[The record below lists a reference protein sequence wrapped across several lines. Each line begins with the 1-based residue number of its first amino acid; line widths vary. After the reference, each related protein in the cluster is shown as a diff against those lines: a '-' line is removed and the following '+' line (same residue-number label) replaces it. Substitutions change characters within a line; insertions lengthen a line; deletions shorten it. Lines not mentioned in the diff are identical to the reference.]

1 MTYQPYP
8 TGGGSSNT
16 VQQGQGQGQAPQ
28 PASVR
33 NAVILMYV
41 GAGLA
46 LVSLIGTL
54 ALSGRIKNEVGKAL
68 RNAKTSKPLTA
79 TQIHS
84 AENIYLVFVVVV
96 LVIAIALWVWMAWA
110 NGRGR
115 GWARI
120 VSSVF
125 FGLDTILLLLGATR
139 ASTTLIFAVIEWLV
153 GLGAIVFL
161 WRRDTTQYIAQSQ

>member
-8 TGGGSSNT
+8 TGGGSSSNI
-16 VQQGQGQGQAPQ
+16 VQRGPQ
-28 PASVR
+28 PTSVR
-33 NAVILMYV
+33 TAVILMYV
-41 GAGLA
+41 GAGLSV
-46 LVSLIGTL
+46 LSLIGTL
-54 ALSGRIKNEVGKAL
+54 ALSGRIKKAVGTAL
-68 RNAKTSKPLTA
+68 RKARTSKPLTLA
-79 TQIHS
+79 DIHA

-120 VSSVF
+120 VATVF
-125 FGLDTILLLLGATR
+125 FGLNTILLVFSGARTS
-139 ASTTLIFAVIEWLV
+139 ATLVFTGLEWLV
-153 GLGAIVFL
+153 GLAALIFL